1 VSPLGRYL
9 PLLLLAVL
17 WEIVPRLG
25 LIDASAVPPLSA
37 VAVAWWDLL
46 RSGDLVTN
54 GLSSL
59 QNLSA
64 GLVLG
69 VIVGTSLGVLMAWYK
84 PLDELVHPLVRA
96 LYPMPKS
103 ALIPVMILWLGLGS
117 ASKIASIFIGC
128 LLPVVLSAY
137 NGARGV
143 DRVLIWSALAAG
155 ATRRAVLWEVVMPA
169 ALPEIL
175 AGTRNALA
183 LSFILLV
190 SSEFVIGQRGLGYLI
205 SFLGEGGAYDAMF
218 AGVLTVA
225 AVGFFA
231 DRLYLA
237 VMRRAL
243 AWRE

>member
-1 VSPLGRYL
+1 VSALKRYL
-9 PLLLLAVL
+9 PLLLLAVI
-17 WEIVPRLG
+17 WEAAPRLG
-25 LIDASAVPPLSA
+25 MIDPGAMPALST

-46 RSGDLVTN
+46 RSGDLASN

-59 QNLSA
+59 ENLAA
-64 GLVLG
+64 GLALG
-69 VIVGTSLGVLMAWYK
+69 VVVGTSLGVLMAWYA

-155 ATRRAVLWEVVMPA
+155 ASRRAVLWEVVMPA

-175 AGTRNALA
+175 AGVRNALA

-190 SSEFVIGQRGLGYLI
+190 SSEFVIGQHGLGYLI

-225 AVGFFA
+225 AVGFLA

-237 VMRRAL
+237 VMRSAL
-243 AWRE
+243 IWRE

>member
-1 VSPLGRYL
+1 VSALGRYL

-46 RSGDLVTN
+46 RSGDLVSN

-69 VIVGTSLGVLMAWYK
+69 VLVGTSLGVLMAWYK

-155 ATRRAVLWEVVMPA
+155 ATRRAVLWEVVMPS

>member
-1 VSPLGRYL
+1 MSTLVRYVPLV
-9 PLLLLAVL
+9 LLALL
-17 WEIVPRLG
+17 WEIVPRVG
-25 LIDASAVPPLSA
+25 LIDAGAMPPLSA

-59 QNLSA
+59 QNLSV

-69 VIVGTSLGVLMAWYK
+69 VVVGTALGVLMAWYP
-84 PLDELVHPLVRA
+84 PLDDLVHPLVRA

-155 ATRRAVLWEVVMPA
+155 ASRWAVLWEVVMPS

-225 AVGFFA
+225 AVGFLA
-231 DRLYLA
+231 DRLYLMA
-237 VMRRAL
+237 MRSAL